1 MKKSL
6 LALVALAAVG
16 LAACGET
23 PEPAPGP
30 GPEPGPT
37 PSVEVPTEEGKC
49 TFYLSIGEGNI
60 EFKEYESIYLTGGLN
75 GWKTGYDAF
84 ELTKL
89 EGQNV
94 YYVQIANDAFD
105 TTASQGLEYQLV
117 LGYNAKAN
125 MPAAS
130 SGLQWVDGR
139 KSEECAAPGGLGNL
153 SFVYNAGDLKV
164 DLGSHHWVNSLPA
177 PAAPLK
183 NYSFMVEFE
192 EAVPEYGKVLIFGSY
207 PGCGWTTPADTKT
220 AEENKAIIDGAT
232 MTPNEDR
239 TVWTISF
246 ESMVA
251 GDYDCKILV
260 EYTTAETTITWNA
273 VDQTKDNYNFSIT
286 QADGD
291 NYTLDIL
298 GEKATFELADPNV
311 TLPLEIVVKNIGGD
325 LDPAVEGLGI
335 GASFNGWTISGN
347 MCALEGEDYVYRHA
361 GVNGT
366 IEFAVM
372 SKSDWSDQAH
382 FADGNIKVAVDTAA
396 GTAIRVT
403 VKCDFSKFG
412 SEAQVLTAE
421 ENIVVEYADAPV
433 VA

>member
-6 LALVALAAVG
+6 LTLVALAAVG
-16 LAACGET
+16 LAACGEKPT
-23 PEPAPGP
+23 PTPDPGP
-30 GPEPGPT
+30 DPGPT
-37 PSVEVPTEEGKC
+37 PTPAVEVPTEEGKC

-105 TTASQGLEYQLV
+105 TTGTQGLEYQLV

-130 SGLQWVDGR
+130 SGLQWIDGR

-164 DLGSHHWVNSLPA
+164 DLGSHHWVNSLPT

-192 EAVPEYGKVLIFGSY
+192 EAVPEYGKVLMFGSF
-207 PGCGWTTPADTKT
+207 PGCGWATPSADKT
-220 AEENKAIIDGAT
+220 DEENKALIDAVT
-232 MTPNEDR
+232 MTPNDDR
-239 TVWTISF
+239 TVWTLTF

-260 EYTTAETTITWNA
+260 EYTTAVSSITWNA
-273 VDQTKDNYNFSIT
+273 VDQTNKNYSFTVNQS
-286 QADGD
+286 DGD

-298 GEKATFELADPNV
+298 GEKATYKLADPNKTV
-311 TLPLEIVVKNIGGD
+311 TGTITVVNSGEALTATDPLVLVGDFTNWTAVPLTKVDDNTYVLTGEIKGGD
-325 LDPAVEGLGI
+325 HEFGVMTVTDGWKDAAVAEGG
-335 GASFNGWTISGN
+335 GN
-347 MCALEGEDYVYRHA
+347 AKFSIEVGEHV
-361 GVNGT
+361 T
-366 IEFAVM
+366 
-372 SKSDWSDQAH
+372 
-382 FADGNIKVAVDTAA
+382 ADITFS
-396 GTAIRVT
+396 
-403 VKCDFSKFG
+403 CDFSLFG
-412 SEAQVLTAE
+412 GSAKHVGVVSE
-421 ENIVVEYADAPV
+421 VVYDAV
-433 VA
+433 K